1 MIRLGIVRT
10 GQKFQQNLLD
20 MIRTQC
26 DLRCVEFLPGTLRM
40 FQLALHIRA
49 GKFRMLCAPHLAES
63 HPHTVGKDHPWS

>member
-26 DLRCVEFLPGTLRM
+26 DLRCVEFLPDTLHM
-40 FQLALHIRA
+40 FQLALHIRP
-49 GKFRMLCAPHLAES
+49 GMFRMLCAPHLAEFQIHMVGTA
-63 HPHTVGKDHPWS
+63 HPLS